1 MEIIFVTVLKS
12 RFYYYSGLVRLTDQE
27 MIATE
32 KKFVIVSKK
41 GAWHITRATQGSPRG
56 CQVAEDEGKM
66 WIRAFFVE

>member
-32 KKFVIVSKK
+32 KKFVTVSKK
-41 GAWHITRATQGSPRG
+41 GAWHITLATQGSPRG